1 MHRIPSL
8 LASRKLVGDLGEV
21 LGWTDRR
28 RDGGITGVMAT
39 GVAYVRMFME
49 AREVETPLNVCPTQ
63 SSNSQPGQMK
73 PDHAPIRSP

>member
-63 SSNSQPGQMK
+63 SSKFTAWSNE
-73 PDHAPIRSP
+73 A